1 MKHTFL
7 RHVPGLRL
15 LVPRP
20 RLAGGIAFGALVY
33 ALIPFVSS
41 MHHVGRLLV
50 GYNAGVLLYLIFAGR
65 MMTTATISTMRRR
78 ALTQDEGK
86 VAMMV
91 AVVLSS
97 LSSLLAIAVQLSVAK
112 DLQGIDRIGHIALA
126 GGTVLTSWTFAQ
138 VMFALHYAHEFYHA
152 RHGNQGGG
160 LEFPGTDEP
169 TYWDFLYCACV
180 IGTSGQTADVAIS
193 SSAMRR
199 FALVHCVLAYVFN
212 TTLLAL
218 TINIAAGLL

>member
-7 RHVPGLRL
+7 RHVPGIRL

-20 RLAGGIAFGALVY
+20 RLAGGIIFGVLVY
-33 ALIPFVSS
+33 ALIPLVSS
-41 MHHVGRLLV
+41 MHQVGRLLI

-65 MMTTATISTMRRR
+65 MMTTATITTMRRR

-86 VAMMV
+86 IAMMG
-91 AVVLSS
+91 AVVVSS
-97 LSSLLAIAVQLSVAK
+97 LSSLLAIAVQLSLAK
-112 DLQGIDRIGHIALA
+112 DLQGFDRISHIALA
-126 GGTVLTSWTFAQ
+126 GGTVLTSWAFAQ

-152 RHGNQGGG
+152 RHGDQGGG
-160 LEFPGTDEP
+160 LEFPGTEQP
-169 TYWDFLYCACV
+169 TYGDFLYCACV
-180 IGTSGQTADVAIS
+180 IGTSGQTADVSIS
-193 SSAMRR
+193 SAAMRR
-199 FALVHCVLAYVFN
+199 FALVHCVLAYIFN